1 MISTTDRPD
10 LDLTDE
16 EFIRFLQ
23 SSFDEDNKVDKS
35 EMVPGG
41 IIERLRVKMRKI
53 YEVLVQKK
61 KINER

>member
-10 LDLTDE
+10 LDFTDE
-16 EFIRFLQ
+16 EFIKFLQ

-35 EMVPGG
+35 EIASSG
-41 IIERLRVKMRKI
+41 IIELLHIKMRKI

-61 KINER
+61 KK

>member
-16 EFIRFLQ
+16 EFIKFLQ
-23 SSFDEDNKVDKS
+23 SSFDEDHKVDKS
-35 EMVPGG
+35 EIVSSG
-41 IIERLRVKMRKI
+41 IIERLHIKMRKI

-61 KINER
+61 KNK

>member
-16 EFIRFLQ
+16 EFIKFLQ

-35 EMVPGG
+35 EMAPGS
-41 IIERLRVKMRKI
+41 IIERLRIKMRKI
-53 YEVLVQKK
+53 YEVLVQK
-61 KINER
+61 INER